1 MTRTEVEG
9 EVARGDKVILRTK
22 RRNDAEAEYAWR
34 RDPEL
39 ASYDAVKPISTA
51 YEDFLALYED
61 DLSQP
66 TPFRRSFAV
75 DDMAGRH
82 IGNVMFYN
90 IDLLKREAEV
100 GITIGDR
107 DYWNCGYGAD
117 AMTALV
123 GHIFTNTALTRLY
136 LKTLDWNVRAQ
147 HSFANAGFV
156 RYGTSRRSNGTFI
169 LMEMHRGNWEARGH
183 DHADLPQTT

>member
-9 EVARGDKVILRTK
+9 EVARGDKVVLRNK
-22 RRNDAEAEYAWR
+22 RLEDAEAEYAWR
-34 RDPEL
+34 KDPEM
-39 ASYDAVKPISTA
+39 ASYDAVKPISTTF
-51 YEDFLALYED
+51 EDFLALYED
-61 DLSQP
+61 DLNHP

-107 DYWNCGYGAD
+107 DYWNRGYGAD
-117 AMTALV
+117 ALV
-123 GHIFTNTALTRLY
+123 AFLGYIFTNTALTRLY

-147 HSFANAGFV
+147 HSFKKAGFAQ
-156 RYGTSRRSNGTFI
+156 YGTSRRSNGVFI
-169 LMEMHRGNWEARGH
+169 LMEMHRSDWEARGH
-183 DHADLPQTT
+183 DHADLP